1 MPPVEE
7 ARDVFRGLGYTVSG
21 SGTELTAERKWR
33 TVRVTAMTAEEAIE
47 CRRPFTDGGADTAAP
62 GDDLR
67 CFVTWHEYTGE
78 LRSRLEGRTTPFEWA
93 VVGVDDAG
101 DYEVRARS
109 A

>member
-1 MPPVEE
+1 MF
-7 ARDVFRGLGYTVSG
+7 RDLGYTVSG

-33 TVRVTAMTAEEAIE
+33 TVRVTAMTAEEATE
-47 CRRPFTDGGADTAAP
+47 GRRPFTDGGADTAD

-67 CFVTWHEYTGE
+67 CFVTWRDYTGE
-78 LRSRLEGRTTPFEWA
+78 LRSRLEGRNTSFEWA

-101 DYEVRARS
+101 GYEVRGRS